1 MTYGIS
7 GQDDFQRHL
16 ALMDGA
22 DYKAVKSVTGR
33 TSISFETGKGNY
45 KDN

>member
-1 MTYGIS
+1 MTHGIS

-16 ALMDGA
+16 ALMGGA
-22 DYKAVKSVTGR
+22 DYKSDKSVTGR
-33 TSISFETGKGNY
+33 TSISFESGKGNY